1 MQHNQQV
8 SNLLGLLYSLTY
20 RFNCEQY
27 PLEPGKRH
35 AVLSVAYNV
44 FYLDFTVVGEDI
56 ASSEPLELTA
66 DNLQAKI
73 DEIMPM
79 IKFWG

>member
-1 MQHNQQV
+1 MKHDQQV
-8 SNLLGLLYSLTY
+8 GDLLGLLYSLVY

-35 AVLSVAYNV
+35 AVLNVAYNV
-44 FYLDFTVVGEDI
+44 FYLDFTVVGQDELC
-56 ASSEPLELTA
+56 SEPFEITA

>member
-1 MQHNQQV
+1 MKHDQQV
-8 SNLLGLLYSLTY
+8 SDLLGLLYSLTY

-27 PLEPGKRH
+27 PLTPGKKF
-35 AVLSVAYNV
+35 AVMNVAYNV
-44 FYLDFTVVGEDI
+44 FYLDFTVVGED
-56 ASSEPLELTA
+56 AANSEPIELTA

>member
-1 MQHNQQV
+1 MKHDQQV
-8 SNLLGLLYSLTY
+8 SDLLGLLYSLTY

-35 AVLSVAYNV
+35 AVLNVAYNV
-44 FYLDFTVVGEDI
+44 FYLDFTVVGQDELCSKPI
-56 ASSEPLELTA
+56 ELTA